1 MSETKASRKHKLDA
15 DGTGKNEHKRLC
27 RKDSHEVCH
36 SDIHLNPHLD
46 FLEAADRLY
55 HLGLDSA
62 MDLPALFGDLR
73 LVVMCGSGDR
83 AESIAEYLVP
93 VVQAAQTSANKTEA
107 KKPPV
112 LGLGKKERYAL
123 FKPFSSS
130 YERSTTCPILTKPDV
145 LPGEAR
151 RRRW

>member
-93 VVQAAQTSANKTEA
+93 GSDSCSLCPSCAAPALTNNFMLQLCKQRRLQQTRRK
-107 KKPPV
+107 
-112 LGLGKKERYAL
+112 R
-123 FKPFSSS
+123 
-130 YERSTTCPILTKPDV
+130 RSRQCW
-145 LPGEAR
+145 G
-151 RRRW
+151 